1 MSLDLL
7 DLLKGHPE
15 LVLFLL
21 LTVAYLIGNIK
32 IGSFDIGAPPGMLI
46 AGLIFGHL
54 GLRIFP
60 GIETIGLFLF
70 LYAVAFQAG
79 PAFFSVVLPEGNKYV
94 SLALIATVT
103 GFALTWICAVIFKF
117 ELGVAPGLLAGS
129 LTSPAG
135 VAAALEAA
143 RDKFASGGTQIPLET
158 ISSNI
163 SVTYALTY
171 LVGDVLVILLARSLP
186 GWLRFNLKT
195 QAQLAA
201 QEKHITEE
209 EGAGK
214 RNWALTLRAYQL
226 QNPDMVG
233 KTVADIEEMTECSIL
248 RYKRGYGLID
258 FNLETNLQ
266 IGDRLAIW
274 GMVEQQDLMDR
285 IFGTEVADVELLGQ
299 KIVNAEVTITN
310 PKVAGQTLE
319 QLGITT
325 NYACYLS
332 KLSRA
337 GVSLA
342 INPALVIER
351 GDLLTLSGPQSR
363 LDKLSDDIGYVERD
377 VHSTDLVT
385 FASGVVMGFLIGQ
398 IQIKIGDISIGLGT
412 AGGLLFVG
420 ILLGYLRSIHPTF
433 GRVPPATLWI
443 FKQLGLL
450 FFLAGVGVE
459 AGHGVAQAMSSLGP
473 IVLLCSVVIS
483 TLPVLVSYWYG
494 RYFLKM
500 NPALLLGA
508 VTGAVT
514 CTPAMAAVSA
524 DAESSI
530 PTIGYAGTYAF
541 STIFMAIACNLITG
555 IYLQ

>member
-1 MSLDLL
+1 
-7 DLLKGHPE
+7 
-15 LVLFLL
+15 
-21 LTVAYLIGNIK
+21 
-32 IGSFDIGAPPGMLI
+32 
-46 AGLIFGHL
+46 
-54 GLRIFP
+54 
-60 GIETIGLFLF
+60 
-70 LYAVAFQAG
+70 
-79 PAFFSVVLPEGNKYV
+79 
-94 SLALIATVT
+94 
-103 GFALTWICAVIFKF
+103 
-117 ELGVAPGLLAGS
+117 
-129 LTSPAG
+129 
-135 VAAALEAA
+135 
-143 RDKFASGGTQIPLET
+143 
-158 ISSNI
+158 
-163 SVTYALTY
+163 
-171 LVGDVLVILLARSLP
+171 
-186 GWLRFNLKT
+186 
-195 QAQLAA
+195 LAA

-214 RNWALTLRAYQL
+214 RNWAFTLRAYQL

-274 GMVEQQDLMDR
+274 GMVEQQDLIDR

-351 GDLLTLSGPQSR
+351 GDLLTLSGSQSR

-433 GRVPPATLWI
+433 GKVPPATLWI

-483 TLPVLVSYWYG
+483 TLPVV
-494 RYFLKM
+494 
-500 NPALLLGA
+500 A
-508 VTGAVT
+508 
-514 CTPAMAAVSA
+514 
-524 DAESSI
+524 
-530 PTIGYAGTYAF
+530 
-541 STIFMAIACNLITG
+541 IF
-555 IYLQ
+555 